1 MNAWVSG
8 LNELLPP
15 DTLYEWRVVGTPVV
29 CVRACVIEA
38 GHDMYA
44 YCLHTHFDKQQT
56 ELFGPR
62 SHMVFILQSTL
73 NMNMS
78 LLDIVAKRLN
88 SYMDIK
94 YAVVAIKIVIHDTVV
109 TMWNN
114 KKYAYGVLQTFRK
127 RMNPN
132 N

>member
-8 LNELLPP
+8 LNELLAP

-44 YCLHTHFDKQQT
+44 CCLHTHFDKQQT

-62 SHMVFILQSTL
+62 SLMVFILQSTLL

-88 SYMDIK
+88 RYMDIK

-109 TMWNN
+109 TM
-114 KKYAYGVLQTFRK
+114 
-127 RMNPN
+127 
-132 N
+132 